1 MSQPETVLSR
11 HTQPNHTPTNHP
23 AEMAGRHPDDAVVS
37 LPPSMSLDDRL
48 MQIESGLI
56 GWALGLTGGNK
67 SKAATILKIRRS
79 TLGDRINRCRLNG
92 YDLSQSVVG
101 IFHSDR
107 EKVPD

>member
-11 HTQPNHTPTNHP
+11 HTQPNHTPTDHP
-23 AEMAGRHPDDAVVS
+23 AETAGRHPDDAVVS

-56 GWALGLTGGNK
+56 GWALGLTDGNK
-67 SKAATILKIRRS
+67 SKAAAILKIRRS

-92 YDLSQSVVG
+92 YAL
-101 IFHSDR
+101 
-107 EKVPD
+107 

>member
-11 HTQPNHTPTNHP
+11 HTQPNQTPTDRP
-23 AEMAGRHPDDAVVS
+23 AEMAGRDPDDAVVS
-37 LPPSMSLDDRL
+37 LPQSMSLDDRL
-48 MQIESGLI
+48 MQIESGI
-56 GWALGLTGGNK
+56 IAWALGLTDGNK

-92 YDLSQSVVG
+92 YDLSQSVAG
-101 IFHSDR
+101 IFHSDS

>member
-56 GWALGLTGGNK
+56 GWALGLTDGNK
-67 SKAATILKIRRS
+67 SKAAVILKIKRS

-92 YDLSQSVVG
+92 YDLEG
-101 IFHSDR
+101 R
-107 EKVPD
+107 G